1 MGTSCLSTA
10 PITGYPNHMH
20 HSSLI
25 SLTRMPA
32 LSSAH
37 IKAKTH
43 QTFSIDFQALFRNFE
58 NSWLKLKI
66 IKLQLILFWCPLHWG
81 SHHFSTKFTSFSS
94 GPIHKENTKACNC
107 IKSAKNLD
115 NKKKNGDKWLKVA
128 VLRLLLKRPHN
139 FTSHKSN
146 SKSKEW

>member
-1 MGTSCLSTA
+1 MFSFTAFLKQSSNVSACLKLGFNSIRHWPQHNLIHSSQTKGCILNLDWHQLPSTA

-58 NSWLKLKI
+58 NSWLKLTI

-81 SHHFSTKFTSFSS
+81 SHHFSTKFTF
-94 GPIHKENTKACNC
+94 
-107 IKSAKNLD
+107 
-115 NKKKNGDKWLKVA
+115 KW
-128 VLRLLLKRPHN
+128 
-139 FTSHKSN
+139 TYT
-146 SKSKEW
+146 

>member
-1 MGTSCLSTA
+1 
-10 PITGYPNHMH
+10 MH

-81 SHHFSTKFTSFSS
+81 SHRFSTKFTSFSS

-115 NKKKNGDKWLKVA
+115 DKKKMVTSDSRLQFWGCYLKDPITLPAISLILNRKNGSEICLFLDL
-128 VLRLLLKRPHN
+128 
-139 FTSHKSN
+139 FF
-146 SKSKEW
+146 